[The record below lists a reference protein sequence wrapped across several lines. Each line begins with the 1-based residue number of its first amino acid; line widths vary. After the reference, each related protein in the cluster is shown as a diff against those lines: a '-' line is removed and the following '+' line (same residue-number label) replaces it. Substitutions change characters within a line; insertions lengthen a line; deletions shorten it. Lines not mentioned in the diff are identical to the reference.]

1 MRMGR
6 VLALVAAG
14 LAFCIAVLVVAVYV
28 SRDEDNLQSDI
39 LVSENFGKAVTTSQ
53 DPVDGTHGV
62 VRLADVAPFAWDHV
76 LLVAPRTPRAEISRR
91 LGREWT
97 GIDTID
103 GGDLLIFLR
112 DGKVVRFADYRGNGR
127 FAGFE
132 RPFAEL
138 PRSRAVFVVRDLVIR
153 PRRG

>member
-1 MRMGR
+1 VRFGR

-14 LAFCIAVLVVAVYV
+14 LALCFAVLIAAVVLT
-28 SRDEDNLQSDI
+28 RDKARPQSDI
-39 LVSENFGKAVTTSQ
+39 LVSENLTKAVTTTQ
-53 DPVDGTHGV
+53 DPENGTHGV
-62 VRLADVAPFAWDHV
+62 VRLADVAPFDWDRV
-76 LLVAPRTPRAEISRR
+76 LLIAPGTSRAEISRR
-91 LGREWT
+91 LGEQWT

-103 GGDLLIFLR
+103 GGEVLIFLR

-127 FAGFE
+127 FAGFP

-153 PRRG
+153 LRA